1 MFRAMHPDVVKLV
14 ESGRIPQTVG
24 ERLSQLAPGSF
35 CLHKSWG
42 SGKVADWDLFG
53 GKVTIDFE
61 REPGRVMGLKLALEK
76 TEPLE
81 VEDFRAQKVENT
93 SRLSKILQ
101 ASQVDRNIF

>member
-42 SGKVADWDLFG
+42 SGKVMDWDLFG

-61 REPGRVMGLKLALEK
+61 REPGRVMGLKLAL
-76 TEPLE
+76 
-81 VEDFRAQKVENT
+81 VVG
-93 SRLSKILQ
+93 
-101 ASQVDRNIF
+101 